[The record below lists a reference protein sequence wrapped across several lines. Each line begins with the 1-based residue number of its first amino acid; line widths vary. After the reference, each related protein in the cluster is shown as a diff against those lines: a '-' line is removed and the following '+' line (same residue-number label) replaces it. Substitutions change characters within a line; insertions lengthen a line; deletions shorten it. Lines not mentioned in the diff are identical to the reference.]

1 MRIGRLTFALALLAG
16 APQASA
22 QAPAEGGAPTPT
34 LEARVA
40 KLEAEQSSAPW
51 WRSGLFSGLL
61 GALLG
66 GASTFYFSKRSEK
79 LAREKENLAAAIKL
93 AEEWRA
99 MGDKIGKA
107 RGLMAAPAAM
117 AASAADRNLVI
128 DYGNWLDLMAVRWLR
143 GFVDAPFLVE
153 TGLDKRAQEFWREF
167 DAARIALAAHNP
179 PFDLERFQRAWPAL
193 RKLATGA

>member
-1 MRIGRLTFALALLAG
+1 MRIRRPALALALALI
-16 APQASA
+16 AAAARASA
-22 QAPAEGGAPTPT
+22 QGGAAVDPPT

-40 KLEAEQSSAPW
+40 RLEAEQSAAPW

-66 GASTFYFSKRSEK
+66 GASTFYFSRRSEK
-79 LAREKENLAAAIKL
+79 LAREKDNLAAAIKL
-93 AEEWRA
+93 AEEWR
-99 MGDKIGKA
+99 GLNDKIGKA
-107 RGLMAAPAAM
+107 RGLMAAPAAI

-128 DYGNWLDLMAVRWLR
+128 DYGNWLDLMAVRWRR

-167 DAARIALAAHNP
+167 DAARVALAAHNP
-179 PFDLERFQRAWPAL
+179 PFDLERYQREWPAL